1 MNINDDI
8 ILVIFCD
15 LLAQTGS
22 AKAEFYKYTT
32 LMGRLQ
38 L

>member
-22 AKAEFYKYTT
+22 AKAELGKHTT
-32 LMGRLQ
+32 WMGRLQ